1 MKVGISNFIF
11 QSRYILLSAM
21 LFFSIIIA
29 CYFATTKAEV
39 PECRATLRVLNH
51 EGDEEL
57 ERVMMVSM
65 IPIGW
70 HRVVLLLN
78 GYFIADETKY
88 TLDRRI
94 TMSYRRNGEHF
105 NFLVEKNIKQPRD
118 SVNREDLEKRL
129 PMQGLQY
136 HMLIEQLDKDHFL
149 FSTNSAPFFICT
161 KAS

>member
-1 MKVGISNFIF
+1 MKVGTSKFIYRN
-11 QSRYILLSAM
+11 RYVLLSAA
-21 LFFSIIIA
+21 LFSSTIIA
-29 CYFATTKAEV
+29 GYFAATKAEV

-51 EGDEEL
+51 EGGEEL
-57 ERVMMVSM
+57 ERVMMVSI

-70 HRVVLLLN
+70 HQVAVLLN
-78 GYFIADETKY
+78 GNFIADETKY

-105 NFLVEKNIKQPRD
+105 NFLVEKSIKQPRD
-118 SVNREDLEKRL
+118 SVNRKDLDQRL

-136 HMLIEQLDKDHFL
+136 HMLIEQLDKNHFL
-149 FSTNSAPFFICT
+149 FSNNFAPFFICT